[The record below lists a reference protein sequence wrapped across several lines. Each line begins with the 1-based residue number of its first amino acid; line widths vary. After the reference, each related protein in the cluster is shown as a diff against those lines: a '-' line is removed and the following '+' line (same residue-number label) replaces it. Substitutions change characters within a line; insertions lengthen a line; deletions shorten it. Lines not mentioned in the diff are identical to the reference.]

1 MMIVLAWLVYCVLIA
16 GMLAAG
22 AEAWERSARWSGRSA
37 RWGWLAALAGSVTLP
52 WLLRLIPERT
62 WVEAM
67 PSAVAVLRM
76 EAVVPGAGTAGTAW
90 SAAEVGLAAWLI
102 ASVAMLA
109 YVALLLLR
117 LTRASRRWRMAEL
130 DGGPVLMTGGVGPAA
145 VGVRRGVVV
154 LPAWVMELDAELR
167 SLLLRHEREHVAAG
181 DPRLFLAGL
190 VLLAA
195 MPWNPVIWLQ
205 VLRLRNAIELDCDAR
220 VLSAGADPSR
230 YGSLLLEVGRRRSTH
245 ALVMA
250 TFAEPRVFL
259 EQRIRRIAQWPLERR
274 RGRAVALAATA
285 LFLFVGAL
293 SCADPM
299 RVQGPNE
306 LPRETADRPTVMPGQ
321 TIADAP
327 VFTPMTRAP
336 ELRNRGDVQTAL
348 VRNYPPLLRDAGI
361 GGAPTVHFFIDD
373 QGVVRKVLIS
383 KSSGYPA
390 LDEAA
395 LAVAATMQFTPA
407 YNRDKPVPVWIEIP
421 IVFSTRGAAKP
432 DTASGDSSR
441 NEILRER
448 IEATRRLEQQRRP
461 PAGVP
466 IEGAASADITVGP
479 VFTPMTK
486 APELLNRGE
495 VQRALISSYPP
506 LLRDAGIGGSPT
518 IHFFIDETGVVRKTI
533 MSRSSGYPALDDAAL
548 EVAQVMRFAPAKNR
562 TRDVPVWVEIPIVFT
577 AK

>member
-1 MMIVLAWLVYCVLIA
+1 MMIVMAWLVYCVLIA

-22 AEAWERSARWSGRSA
+22 AEAWERSARWSGRPA

-52 WLLRLIPERT
+52 WLLRLVPERT
-62 WVEAM
+62 WVEAV
-67 PSAVAVLRM
+67 PSAAAVLRM
-76 EAVVPGAGTAGTAW
+76 EAVVPGAESAGMAW
-90 SAAEVGLAAWLI
+90 SAAEVGLAFWLT
-102 ASVAMLA
+102 ASVAMLG
-109 YVALLLLR
+109 YVVVLLMR
-117 LTRASRRWRMAEL
+117 LMRASRRWRMAEL
-130 DGGPVLMTGGVGPAA
+130 EGGPVLMTGGVGPAA

-181 DPRLFLAGL
+181 DPRLLLAGL

-230 YGSLLLEVGRRRSTH
+230 YGSLLLEVGRRRSAH

-274 RGRAVALAATA
+274 HGRAAMLAATA

-321 TIADAP
+321 TMADTP

-336 ELRNRGDVQTAL
+336 ELQNRSDVQMAL

-361 GGAPTVHFFIDD
+361 GGAPTVYFFIDD
-373 QGVVRKVLIS
+373 QGVVRRTLIS

-390 LDEAA
+390 LDDAA
-395 LAVAATMQFTPA
+395 LSVAATMQFTPG
-407 YNRDKPVPVWIEIP
+407 YNRDKPVSVWVEIP
-421 IVFSTRGAAKP
+421 IVFTAKGAVKP
-432 DTASGDSSR
+432 DSVSGERSR
-441 NEILRER
+441 DEMLRER
-448 IEATRRLEQQRRP
+448 MEAMRRLEQRGP

-466 IEGAASADITVGP
+466 IEGVSADNAEGP

-486 APELLNRGE
+486 APELLNRAE
-495 VQRALISSYPP
+495 AQRALISNYPP

-518 IHFFIDETGVVRKTI
+518 VHFLIDETGVVRKTI

-548 EVAQVMRFAPAKNR
+548 RVASVMRFTPAKNR
-562 TRDVPVWVEIPIVFT
+562 TRDVAVWVEIPIVFT

>member
-1 MMIVLAWLVYCVLIA
+1 MMIVMAWLVYCVLIA

-22 AEAWERSARWSGRSA
+22 AEAWERSARWSGRPA

-62 WVEAM
+62 WVEAV
-67 PSAVAVLRM
+67 PSAAAVLRM
-76 EAVVPGAGTAGTAW
+76 EAVVPGAASAGMAW
-90 SAAEVGLAAWLI
+90 SAAEVGLAVWLT
-102 ASVAMLA
+102 ASVATLA
-109 YVALLLLR
+109 YVVVLLMR
-117 LTRASRRWRMAEL
+117 LMRASRRWRMAEL
-130 DGGPVLMTGGVGPAA
+130 EGGPVLMTGGVGPAA

-181 DPRLFLAGL
+181 DPRLLLAGL

-230 YGSLLLEVGRRRSTH
+230 YGSLLLEVGRRRSAH

-274 RGRAVALAATA
+274 RGRAAMLGATA

-293 SCADPM
+293 SCADPL

-306 LPRETADRPTVMPGQ
+306 LPRETADRPTVKPGQ
-321 TIADAP
+321 NLADAP

-336 ELRNRGDVQTAL
+336 ELQNRQDVQTAL

-373 QGVVRKVLIS
+373 QGVVQKVLIS

-390 LDEAA
+390 LDDAA
-395 LAVAATMQFTPA
+395 LRVAATMQFTPG
-407 YNRDKPVPVWIEIP
+407 YNRDKPVSVWVEIP
-421 IVFSTRGAAKP
+421 IVFTAKGAAMP
-432 DTASGDSSR
+432 DSVSGDRSR
-441 NEILRER
+441 DELLRER
-448 IEATRRLEQQRRP
+448 MEATRRLEQRRP

-466 IEGAASADITVGP
+466 IENGAPADMAEGP

-486 APELLNRGE
+486 APELLNRGD
-495 VQRALISSYPP
+495 VQRALISNYPP
-506 LLRDAGIGGSPT
+506 LLRDAGIGGAPT
-518 IHFFIDETGVVRKTI
+518 LHFFIDETGVVRKTI
-533 MSRSSGYPALDDAAL
+533 MSRSSGYPALDEAAL
-548 EVAQVMRFAPAKNR
+548 EVAKIMRFTPAKNR